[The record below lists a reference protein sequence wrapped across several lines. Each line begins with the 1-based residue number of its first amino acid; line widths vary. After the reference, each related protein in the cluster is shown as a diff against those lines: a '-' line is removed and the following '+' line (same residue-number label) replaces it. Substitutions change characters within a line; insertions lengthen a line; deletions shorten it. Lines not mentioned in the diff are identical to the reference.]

1 MAATAAPMTTA
12 AAVGSPS
19 MLRPLVLAQF
29 LCSYAASSL
38 NVAISAIA
46 GDLGTN
52 VTGVQT
58 AITVFTLTMAALMIP
73 GSKLTDILGRKR
85 CFLIGLTIY
94 GVGALVASASSA
106 LVGLTV
112 GYSLLQG
119 LGTALLI
126 PPVYILATIFY
137 RDMASRARAFGAISA
152 AAGIGAALG
161 PLVGGLITTSTS
173 WRVSFLLQAVLVLGI
188 VFLARKIED
197 VRPDRATA
205 PRFDVSGAVLSAAG
219 LCFVVVGIL
228 LTGTFGWFT
237 AHQDFAIG
245 GTVLISEGGISPLWL
260 FEGIAAILLLAFA
273 RHTRSVE
280 RAGGEPLLH
289 SRMLQNRVA
298 DLGLLTQF
306 LQWFILLGLS
316 FVISVYLQTVRGH
329 NAVETGLILTPATIG
344 ILAASML
351 AERMAKRRAQAA
363 VIRGGFLLTAVGIFL
378 LLLFVDSTSNLFT
391 FVPGL
396 LAVGIGVGAMLTASV
411 NVVQSSFGEADQGEI
426 SGLSR
431 SVSNLGSSVGVA
443 LAGSVIVS
451 PIVTGNQGYSLAL
464 VVLIVV
470 AMIGVVASWLGPRGM
485 REAAVQAGGTAA
497 GAAQAASRKPDL
509 RRAG

>member
-1 MAATAAPMTTA
+1 VATRAKAAPVARAAT
-12 AAVGSPS
+12 VGSTAI
-19 MLRPLVLAQF
+19 LLPLVLAQF

-73 GSKLTDILGRKR
+73 GSKLTDVFGRKR
-85 CFLIGLTIY
+85 CFLIGLAIY
-94 GVGALVASASSA
+94 GVGAVVAAVSSS
-106 LVGLTV
+106 LVGLTG

-119 LGTALLI
+119 IGTALLI
-126 PPVYILATIFY
+126 PPVYILATIYFT
-137 RDMASRARAFGAISA
+137 DVSSRARAFGAISA

-173 WRVSFLLQAVLVLGI
+173 WRFSFLLQAVLVVVI
-188 VFLARKIED
+188 VLLARGIED
-197 VRPDRATA
+197 PASKSAKA
-205 PRFDVSGAVLSAAG
+205 PRFDFLGAVLSAAG
-219 LCFVVVGIL
+219 LVFMVVGIL
-228 LTGTFGWFT
+228 LTGTYGWVT
-237 AHQDFAIG
+237 ALEDFAIAD
-245 GTVLISEGGISPLWL
+245 TVLISAGGISPVWL
-260 FEGIAAILLLAFA
+260 FEAIGAILLWSFA
-273 RHTRSVE
+273 RHIRSVE
-280 RAGGEPLLH
+280 LAGGEPLLH
-289 SRMLQNRVA
+289 TRMLKNRVA
-298 DLGLLTQF
+298 NLGLVTQH
-306 LQWFILLGLS
+306 LQWLILLGLS
-316 FVISVYLQTVRGH
+316 FVISVYLQTVRGY

-351 AERMAKRRAQAA
+351 AERMAKRRKQAA
-363 VIRGGFLLTAVGIFL
+363 VVRGGFALTAVGLVL
-378 LLLFVDSTSNLFT
+378 LLLTVDEDSSVLA

-396 LAVGIGVGAMLTASV
+396 LAIGIGVGAMLTASV

-451 PIVTGNQGYSLAL
+451 PIVSGNAGYALAL
-464 VVLIVV
+464 VVLTVF
-470 AMIGVVASWLGPRGM
+470 ALIGVATAWLGPRGL
-485 REAAVQAGGTAA
+485 RESAAEETAVA
-497 GAAQAASRKPDL
+497 EAS
-509 RRAG
+509 